1 MNSMPFEA
9 DRFFGQDVTAVLV
22 KLLDGQGMYK
32 CLYGDDNEYEIYR
45 VLL

>member
-1 MNSMPFEA
+1 MNSMAFEA
-9 DRFFGQDVTAVLV
+9 DRFFGRDVTAALV

-32 CLYGDDNEYEIYR
+32 CQYGDDNEYEIYR